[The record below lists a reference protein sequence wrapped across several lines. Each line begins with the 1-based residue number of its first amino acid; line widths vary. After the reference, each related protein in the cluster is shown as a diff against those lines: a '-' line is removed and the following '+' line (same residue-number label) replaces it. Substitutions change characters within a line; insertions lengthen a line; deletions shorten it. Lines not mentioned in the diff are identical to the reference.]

1 MDLFGNTHSHSLYI
15 IGNGFDLAHGMKTSW
30 QDFYDWLK
38 SNGYNPL
45 ITFCE
50 NNFSLETDLW
60 QDFEK
65 ALGEYDLNSIFD
77 YCTEDIEIDEEH
89 MMRTNFIIEDSPDS
103 LFVPHKDDLIQC
115 FMDWIANI
123 VISDKP
129 LNIEIPPEAK
139 YLTFNYTET
148 LEKLYH
154 IHPSQILHIH
164 GDVNNPIFLEF
175 NL

>member
-77 YCTEDIEIDEEH
+77 YCTEDIEIVP
-89 MMRTNFIIEDSPDS
+89 TLS
-103 LFVPHKDDLIQC
+103 LCPTRMTSSNVL
-115 FMDWIANI
+115 WIG
-123 VISDKP
+123 
-129 LNIEIPPEAK
+129 L
-139 YLTFNYTET
+139 
-148 LEKLYH
+148 
-154 IHPSQILHIH
+154 
-164 GDVNNPIFLEF
+164 PI
-175 NL
+175 

>member
-30 QDFYDWLK
+30 PDFHNWLK
-38 SNGYNPL
+38 SNSHSSL

-65 ALGEYDLNSIFD
+65 TLGEYDLNSIFD

-89 MMRTNFIIEDSPDS
+89 MMRTNFILKIHPILS
-103 LFVPHKDDLIQC
+103 L
-115 FMDWIANI
+115 
-123 VISDKP
+123 
-129 LNIEIPPEAK
+129 
-139 YLTFNYTET
+139 YLTRMNSSNV
-148 LEKLYH
+148 LWSGL
-154 IHPSQILHIH
+154 QI
-164 GDVNNPIFLEF
+164 
-175 NL
+175 